1 METTIGLVGNGY
13 AIVCADQN
21 AARSIVCFKKD
32 EDKIMKLDD
41 FKLLGQSG
49 VGADN
54 VAFTEYVQKN
64 VALYKINNGLSLS
77 TKATNNFIRGDLATA
92 LRKGPYQT
100 NLLLGGFDKGVGA
113 SLYYIDYM
121 ASSNKVNFGCHGY
134 GSNFV
139 LSILDR
145 EWTEGLDEA
154 AGLDIINKCIA
165 ELQTRFLIHMPKFL
179 IKIVDKDGIRVLE
192 QNPPVLLQGQ

>member
-1 METTIGLVGNGY
+1 MPY
-13 AIVCADQN
+13 W
-21 AARSIVCFKKD
+21 SID
-32 EDKIMKLDD
+32 
-41 FKLLGQSG
+41 LL
-49 VGADN
+49 
-54 VAFTEYVQKN
+54 Y
-64 VALYKINNGLSLS
+64 GLSFFLWRTRADLLVHAKRLLAAQLIS
-77 TKATNNFIRGDLATA
+77 VACFIAFP
-92 LRKGPYQT
+92 LRFAFDRPQADGVPGHLFT
-100 NLLLGGFDKGVGA
+100 LLGGFDKGVGA

>member
-1 METTIGLVGNGY
+1 
-13 AIVCADQN
+13 
-21 AARSIVCFKKD
+21 VCFKKD

>member
-100 NLLLGGFDKGVGA
+100 NLLLGGFDKGV
-113 SLYYIDYM
+113 
-121 ASSNKVNFGCHGY
+121 NFGCHGY

>member
-1 METTIGLVGNGY
+1 
-13 AIVCADQN
+13 
-21 AARSIVCFKKD
+21 
-32 EDKIMKLDD
+32 MKLDD

-54 VAFTEYVQKN
+54 VAFAEYVQKN

-145 EWTEGLDEA
+145 SEEHTS
-154 AGLDIINKCIA
+154 
-165 ELQTRFLIHMPKFL
+165 ELQSP
-179 IKIVDKDGIRVLE
+179 
-192 QNPPVLLQGQ
+192 

>member
-113 SLYYIDYM
+113 SERT
-121 ASSNKVNFGCHGY
+121 H
-134 GSNFV
+134 
-139 LSILDR
+139 LSALRVGDERRACDVSRDVVGVRLQLRLRPRQEQRR
-145 EWTEGLDEA
+145 ERHRPRRRGHRAPRHLS
-154 AGLDIINKCIA
+154 
-165 ELQTRFLIHMPKFL
+165 RRH
-179 IKIVDKDGIRVLE
+179 R
-192 QNPPVLLQGQ
+192 